1 MNSFENLKN
10 YTILYV
16 EDEKESIEIIRT
28 LLENKIKTIFVANDG
43 VEGLELY
50 KKHLPDIVISD
61 IQMPNMNGIEM
72 AHEIKK
78 LNPKQNI
85 IFITAFNE
93 NHLLL
98 EAINLGVDKYI
109 IKPILTLESLLNPI
123 DNICKVL
130 SYDNETK
137 MEERIEAMETIL
149 QTISHHWRQPLN
161 LLSIESSAMLFHLQ
175 MENVSKEKLTEEL
188 TNIVNTTQSLSHMID
203 DFITMFSSTVSPR
216 KERFSLL
223 LTIKSCIFILN
234 KEIIAN
240 NITMISDIAEDIYL
254 EQNLLLFEQII
265 LNLLTN
271 SIEAIIENQMDY
283 EKRYIVIESEK
294 KSETDFI
301 LSVTDSGNGIDEQI
315 KDSIFEPY
323 FSRKK
328 VHSGT
333 GMGLFIT
340 NKILKNQFNTQL
352 SSKNEF
358 FQVDDKNLYGAKMSI
373 SFFPTN
379 SME

>member
-1 MNSFENLKN
+1 MSGFENLKN

-16 EDEKESIEIIRT
+16 EDEKESVELIQS
-28 LLENKIKTIFVANDG
+28 LLKNKIKTIFVAYDG

-50 KKHLPDIVISD
+50 KEHLPDIVISD

-72 AHEIKK
+72 AKEIKK
-78 LNPKQNI
+78 LNSKQNI

-98 EAINLGVDKYI
+98 EAINLGIDKYI

-130 SYDNETK
+130 SYDTKIK

-149 QTISHHWRQPLN
+149 KTISHHWRQPLN
-161 LLSIESSAMLFHLQ
+161 LLSIESSAMLFNLQ
-175 MENVSKEKLTEEL
+175 MENTSKEKLTASL
-188 TNIVNTTQSLSHMID
+188 KDIVHTTQSLSHMID
-203 DFITMFSSTVSPR
+203 DFITMFSSTISTHT
-216 KERFSLL
+216 KEFSLVE
-223 LTIKSCIFILN
+223 TVKNAIGIL
-234 KEIIAN
+234 KDEIIAN
-240 NITMISDIAEDIYL
+240 HIVVINNTKDISIN
-254 EQNLLLFEQII
+254 QNQVLFEQII

-271 SIEAIIENQMDY
+271 SIEAIIENQINVD
-283 EKRYIVIESEK
+283 KRYIVIETQK
-294 KSETDFI
+294 GKNTDFVLTI
-301 LSVTDSGNGIDEQI
+301 LDSGNGIDDYI
-315 KDSIFEPY
+315 KDKIFEPY

-340 NKILKNQFNTQL
+340 NKILKNQFNTEL
-352 SSKNEF
+352 STQNETF
-358 FQVDDKNLYGAKMSI
+358 IIENKKLYGAKMFI
-373 SFFPTN
+373 PFFDK
-379 SME
+379 SSL